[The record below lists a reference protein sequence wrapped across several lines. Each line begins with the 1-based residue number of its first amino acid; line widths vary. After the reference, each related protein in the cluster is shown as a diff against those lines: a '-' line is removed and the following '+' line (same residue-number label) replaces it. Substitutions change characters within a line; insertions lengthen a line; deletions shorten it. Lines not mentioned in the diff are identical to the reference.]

1 MHSNIWIGQQFSPA
15 APDDLGLFTLVAI
28 LQEDVVVLRY
38 ETVASEPN
46 WSGTEGYA
54 LCQVMFDGTL
64 QGVGGEFYKV
74 GL

>member
-1 MHSNIWIGQQFSPA
+1 M
-15 APDDLGLFTLVAI
+15 
-28 LQEDVVVLRY
+28 VLRY